1 MHITNVYE
9 NHVAFHADENHAD
22 AIFNPLRLKKKN
34 YYNKP
39 SNSIV
44 LFYYL
49 N

>member
-22 AIFNPLRLKKKN
+22 AIFNPLRLKKN